1 MDASMKRSIDKGIHL
16 FATNDDVICH
26 NKCLIRGLKYPIATD
41 IATFVRRSYYMEGDE
56 EGLKLELLIAI
67 GESVILTSSLWT
79 DAWLV
84 NGALGVI
91 QQIVYNPGS
100 SPQYPSTHV
109 LRKFDNY
116 VGIAWD
122 ESFPQVVSITSIKIS
137 NKKQFPLK
145 IAGGLQVPKSRGL
158 TLDKTTINIGKE
170 ERQGMN
176 FTTISSVKDL
186 AHLQFQPPFSYD
198 RYEKMSKLQV
208 LR

>member
-1 MDASMKRSIDKGIHL
+1 MKRSIDKGIHL

-26 NKCLIRGLKYPIATD
+26 NKCLLRGLNYPIATD

-79 DAWLV
+79 DAGLI

-91 QQIVYNPGS
+91 QQIIYNPRS
-100 SPQYPSTHV
+100 SPRDPSMYV

-116 VGIAWD
+116 VGIPWD
-122 ESFPQVVSITSIKIS
+122 ESFPQVVSITSIKRS

-145 IAGGLQVPKSRGL
+145 IAWGLPIHKLRGL

-176 FTTISSVKDL
+176 FTTISSVKDFAGL
-186 AHLQFQPPFSYD
+186 RFQPPFSYD

-208 LR
+208 